1 VLFYSTVPGSGN
13 SNLYHLTLP
22 TDPVAAPLQN
32 GTGSTWNFQLRPT
45 FWLGMIMCDDQAAPN
60 PGAHCAA
67 DSDTN
72 IHQSL
77 DPHSPNYFGLT
88 PGQGFME
95 MQFYPPGWG
104 PISCTDAFG
113 TQDGKWSPAINMESV
128 QSNWN
133 PGVPT
138 NAAGNGLLG
147 PEPVNF
153 AVLTKSG
160 SPVAPA
166 SPAPGFGNQ
175 AIVTADT
182 LEFNNGD
189 QLTVDMH

>member
-88 PGQGFME
+88 PGQRFME
-95 MQFYPPGWG
+95 MQCYPLGWG

-113 TQDGKWSPAINMESV
+113 NQDGKWCAALNSASV
-128 QSNWN
+128 QSQANA
-133 PGVPT
+133 GVAN
-138 NAAGNGLLG
+138 NAACTALLVH
-147 PEPVNF
+147 EPVISP
-153 AVLTKSG
+153 LPTKSRN
-160 SPVAPA
+160 SVAPA
-166 SPAPGFGNQ
+166 RPAP
-175 AIVTADT
+175 
-182 LEFNNGD
+182 
-189 QLTVDMH
+189 